1 LWLRI
6 RRRLPCF
13 PLAAG
18 SKLKVRTVG
27 STKLTASAEL
37 VLDPKS
43 YQSLGSE
50 GSEGQIEV
58 VRVVAGRSWV
68 ENVAAAIEKL
78 VLAGVSSLSTKYLCH
93 TRRRVS

>member
-1 LWLRI
+1 
-6 RRRLPCF
+6 
-13 PLAAG
+13 
-18 SKLKVRTVG
+18 
-27 STKLTASAEL
+27 LTAFAEL

-43 YQSLGSE
+43 YQSLGPE

-78 VLAGVSSLSTKYLCH
+78 VLAGVSSLSTKYICP
-93 TRRRVS
+93 TRRIVS